1 MSMDS
6 VVVCDKSYR
15 FNGRCLIR
23 AVPTAVLVCFM
34 VSFFLPISSKA
45 SNNIFYA
52 GVAVP
57 ALIWWFRNP
66 RSCFSVFRVSVPF
79 FVFFALLSFFL
90 GWKDLSFLESSS
102 YLLLMFIACAMLEQH
117 RRAIVGAFLI
127 FAIVCF
133 AMLFVGIIEWIKV
146 MRVADVAPRIIL
158 WGQSENPIFAALMI
172 ICGMTF
178 LWVFHVEDY
187 LARRADWVK
196 WFGFCAFVS
205 LCITCAV
212 VFQARSALIGLFLF
226 LAAYVI
232 QRDYLKPALIA
243 VALLLLGLLVSGA
256 GDVLLERGVSF
267 RPAIWEAAI
276 RRIVE
281 DCSIVTGC
289 GRDRHKLLGAFEHPH
304 SAYLSVLYQGGV
316 IGFALFAAMGTTFL
330 VSTWRARSRWLLVAL
345 VGWGGVVTTTGGV
358 FVQPR
363 PLWVYVWIPTF
374 MALLETGRPALE
386 AYYLV
391 RSRVSSSD

>member
-1 MSMDS
+1 MPMDS
-6 VVVCDKSYR
+6 EVVCDKSGR
-15 FNGRCLIR
+15 LNGRCLLR
-23 AVPTAVLVCFM
+23 AVPTAVLVSFM
-34 VSFFLPISSKA
+34 VSFFLPLSSKA

-52 GVAVP
+52 GLAAP
-57 ALIWWFRNP
+57 ALIWWLRRP
-66 RSCFSVFRVSVPF
+66 RGCLGVFRVLTPF
-79 FVFFALLSFFL
+79 FVFFVLLSFVL

-102 YLLLMFIACAMLEQH
+102 YLLLMFMGCAMLEQH
-117 RRAIVGAFLI
+117 RNAVVRVFLI
-127 FAIVCF
+127 FAIVGL
-133 AMLFVGIIEWIKV
+133 AMLLFAITEWINV
-146 MRVADVAPRIIL
+146 MRVADIAPRVIL
-158 WGQSENPIFAALMI
+158 WGQSANPIFAALMI

-187 LARRADWVK
+187 LARRAEWAKWV
-196 WFGFCAFVS
+196 GFCVFVS

-212 VFQARSALIGLFLF
+212 VFQARSALIGLAFF
-226 LAAYVI
+226 FAAYVV
-232 QRDYLKPALIA
+232 QRNYLKPALIA
-243 VALLLLGLLVSGA
+243 VAFLILMLVISGT

-267 RPAIWEAAI
+267 RPAIWEATI
-276 RRIVE
+276 RRLVE
-281 DCSIVTGC
+281 DCGIVTGC

-304 SAYLSVLYQGGV
+304 SAYLSVLYQGGL
-316 IGFALFAAMGTTFL
+316 IGFALFAAMGTVFL

-386 AYYLV
+386 AYYRA
-391 RSRVSSSD
+391 RSRTSPSD